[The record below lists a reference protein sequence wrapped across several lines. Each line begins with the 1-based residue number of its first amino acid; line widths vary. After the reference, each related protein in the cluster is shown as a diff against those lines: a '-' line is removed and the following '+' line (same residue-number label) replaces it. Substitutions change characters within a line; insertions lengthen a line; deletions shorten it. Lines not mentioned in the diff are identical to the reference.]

1 MRGIEGAVETTLP
14 SCLYGD
20 RGGGGQSAFGLTKR
34 CAGLTL
40 RRLLMLPQGKQALAT
55 CNWGA
60 YSFTAFDPEVTQWND
75 VGGVY
80 IFARAEPGTSKW
92 YAQYIGRTRS
102 FSERLSSHEKWSDS
116 VRLGSTHVH
125 VLVEPNERQRGLI
138 EQELIQKFDPPLN
151 G

>member
-1 MRGIEGAVETTLP
+1 M
-14 SCLYGD
+14 
-20 RGGGGQSAFGLTKR
+20 
-34 CAGLTL
+34 
-40 RRLLMLPQGKQALAT
+40 AT

-60 YSFTAFDPEVTQWND
+60 YSFTVFDPEVTQWND

-92 YAQYIGRTRS
+92 YAQYIGRTHS

-116 VRLGSTHVH
+116 VARLTYMCWSSH
-125 VLVEPNERQRGLI
+125 ERQRGLI